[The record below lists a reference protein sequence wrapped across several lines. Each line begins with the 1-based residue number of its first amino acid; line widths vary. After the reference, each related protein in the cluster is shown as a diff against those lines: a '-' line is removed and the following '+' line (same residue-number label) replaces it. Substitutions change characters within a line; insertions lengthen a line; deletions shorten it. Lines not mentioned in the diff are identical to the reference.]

1 LLDNPLIFITPRFYC
16 VARAGRSANK
26 CKVGEGVALEG
37 VLVVAQQSNVPL
49 KDTTSGVPIPPWTWG
64 RNDHLDVVG
73 IAITRADE
81 AGLLVPVFEGGEVG
95 IVDIGDA
102 VGAGLNLS
110 SDAHICFVVVVLE
123 GEVS

>member
-1 LLDNPLIFITPRFYC
+1 M
-16 VARAGRSANK
+16 
-26 CKVGEGVALEG
+26 
-37 VLVVAQQSNVPL
+37 
-49 KDTTSGVPIPPWTWG
+49 
-64 RNDHLDVVG
+64 
-73 IAITRADE
+73 
-81 AGLLVPVFEGGEVG
+81 LVPVFEGGEVG